1 MALSSSFI
9 PILTGNLGYVLLK
22 EVDDKK
28 SNEIFNYSIFY
39 IFLTNIIFITILYPI
54 ISLIGFDID
63 DEFFYLLFLLSLGS
77 SLLQVVNRKLNR
89 LEKYASISIFKFLQS
104 LFIIV
109 GYFLLIDNY
118 SGLVIANIF
127 AIYLLLS
134 IYLLFFETPNF
145 FIIENFN
152 FKELSNYKDY
162 LLNNSIS
169 STLNS
174 LVFNLPVFF
183 ISATFGFKILGYYQL
198 YSMIIKIPFSM
209 IAQNLSQL
217 NMGNIV
223 RLKKR
228 KVKFLT
234 ISKILA

>member
-1 MALSSSFI
+1 M
-9 PILTGNLGYVLLK
+9 
-22 EVDDKK
+22 
-28 SNEIFNYSIFY
+28 
-39 IFLTNIIFITILYPI
+39 
-54 ISLIGFDID
+54 
-63 DEFFYLLFLLSLGS
+63 
-77 SLLQVVNRKLNR
+77 QVVNRKLNR

-174 LVFNLPVFF
+174 LVFNLPVF
-183 ISATFGFKILGYYQL
+183 LLVQHL
-198 YSMIIKIPFSM
+198 
-209 IAQNLSQL
+209 
-217 NMGNIV
+217 V
-223 RLKKR
+223 LK
-228 KVKFLT
+228 F
-234 ISKILA
+234 

>member
-134 IYLLFFETPNF
+134 IYLLF
-145 FIIENFN
+145 
-152 FKELSNYKDY
+152 
-162 LLNNSIS
+162 
-169 STLNS
+169 
-174 LVFNLPVFF
+174 
-183 ISATFGFKILGYYQL
+183 
-198 YSMIIKIPFSM
+198 
-209 IAQNLSQL
+209 
-217 NMGNIV
+217 
-223 RLKKR
+223 
-228 KVKFLT
+228 
-234 ISKILA
+234 